1 MKIRPAAAGDFE
13 QVGNIFLEELQFH
26 ADLLPDRFQVAEPIM
41 TLAWYDEILQNP
53 EKTLLVA
60 EENGSCDGAQ
70 DRLYDGAQDKRIV
83 GQILL
88 NITKTPDDPII
99 KPRKFVYV
107 DELAVAASHR
117 GQGIGKK
124 LMEAVKAWAKQQGIR
139 EIELNVWEENGRA
152 IHFYEKLGYQT
163 IRRRMWIQVD

>member
-1 MKIRPAAAGDFE
+1 MIVTIREANGNDFE
-13 QVGNIFLEELQFH
+13 QVGAIFFEELQFH

-41 TLAWYDEILQNP
+41 TQAWFEEILQNP
-53 EKTLLVA
+53 EKVLLVA
-60 EENGSCDGAQ
+60 EENG
-70 DRLYDGAQDKRIV
+70 RLL

-88 NITKTPDDPII
+88 TITKTPDDPIL

-107 DELAVAASHR
+107 DELTVTASYR

-124 LMEAVKAWAKQQGIR
+124 LMAAATSWARAQGIA

-152 IHFYEKLGYQT
+152 IAFYEKLGYQSV
-163 IRRRMWIQVD
+163 RRRLWIQVN

>member
-1 MKIRPAAAGDFE
+1 MNIREVNSFDFE
-13 QVGNIFLEELQFH
+13 QVGSIFFEELQFH

-41 TLAWYDEILQNP
+41 TLAWFEEILQNP
-53 EKTLLVA
+53 EKVLLVA
-60 EENGSCDGAQ
+60 EEDG
-70 DRLYDGAQDKRIV
+70 RLL

-107 DELAVAASHR
+107 DELGVAASHR

-124 LMEAVKAWAKQQGIR
+124 LMAAAEEWARAQGIA

-152 IHFYEKLGYQT
+152 ITFYENLGYQT
-163 IRRRMWIQVD
+163 VRRRLWIQVN